1 MIVGLFIMVNT
12 ENEIWK
18 DVVGYEGLYQIS
30 NSGKIKSLNY
40 RSTKNKIILKN
51 GLNTRGYS
59 VVSLSKKGNVKSF
72 SIHQLVAIAFFN
84 HTPCGFDLV
93 VNHKNFIK
101 TDNRVENLEVV
112 TQRENGNLK
121 HIKSSSKYTGVSWNK
136 NNEKWTSQIVLNGK
150 VKHLGSFTTEEEASL
165 YYDNAL
171 IAIKNNAEIIVN
183 KNNFSSK
190 YKGVLW
196 CKQAEKWQ
204 SNITIN
210 KDRVFL
216 IYSKKEQE
224 AYLFYTNAA
233 KLASQYNGNPRE
245 FRNLIKNYNK

>member
-1 MIVGLFIMVNT
+1 LNVGLFIMTNT

-18 DVVGYEGLYQIS
+18 DVHGYEGLYQVS
-30 NSGKIKSLNY
+30 NLGKIKSLNY

-59 VVSLSKKGNVKSF
+59 AVSLSKKGNVKSF
-72 SIHQLVAIAFFN
+72 SIHQLVAIAFLN

-101 TDNRVENLEVV
+101 TDNRLENLEII
-112 TQRENGNLK
+112 TTRENANLK
-121 HIKSSSKYTGVSWNK
+121 HIKSSSQYTGVSWNK
-136 NNEKWTSQIVLNGK
+136 KNEKWTSQIIVNRK
-150 VKHLGSFTTEEEASL
+150 RKHLGYFTTEEEASE

-171 IAIKNNAEIIVN
+171 ISIKNNDEIIVN
-183 KNNFSSK
+183 KKDFSSK

-210 KDRVFL
+210 KNRVFL

-224 AYLFYTNAA
+224 AYLFYTNAV